1 MASTSKANSTAV
13 SGDALDDEFELDNS
27 LIADEISDDGLDND
41 GAQSSKSRSNSKKS
55 RMKSSKKAVLE
66 DEEDDFDVG
75 SDADDQGADTQPS
88 SSKKRKLQH
97 DDTERQQPLQNG
109 ALSAAD
115 KKKRRKDKAKEAK
128 ARSTA
133 FTPCKANLDSLI
145 APEDTDYRYS
155 GSSSRHIINRRTTTV
170 TTSRLPS

>member
-1 MASTSKANSTAV
+1 MASTSKANPTAA

-27 LIADEISDDGLDND
+27 LIADVISDDGLDNE
-41 GAQSSKSRSNSKKS
+41 GVQSSKSRSGSKKS
-55 RMKSSKKAVLE
+55 RVKSSKKAVLQ
-66 DEEDDFDVG
+66 DEEDDFDDG
-75 SDADDQGADTQPS
+75 SDAGDQGVDALPS

-97 DDTERQQPLQNG
+97 DVAERQQPAQNG
-109 ALSAAD
+109 ELSAAD
-115 KKKRRKDKAKEAK
+115 KKKRRKGKAKEAK
-128 ARSTA
+128 VSSTA